1 MIEWVCPTIDIL
13 PQIKK
18 AAQINA
24 QQGNDMSAANLFLYR
39 NKYNTQICL
48 TSEFLFRKYKSDGV
62 VFYGVPLF
70 LKEFSEPEKKQK
82 MKEAIDLLDK
92 STFEPSLLFFHV
104 CEKQLDLLREIY
116 PEKID
121 MILNRDL
128 FDYIY
133 LRDDLANL
141 PGSKYHKKKNHISK
155 FSKKYPDAK
164 IVPLD
169 STNVKDAWSVE
180 EEWFNQAKTQGEL
193 PASIIYEYDVI
204 KEALENFDAFEFQG
218 QIIYID
224 EKPIAMTVA
233 SATKDDTMDIH
244 FEKALMPFA
253 LDGAY
258 AFINKSF
265 ANTFNQTYINREEDL
280 GIEGLRK
287 SKLSYYPAFLLE
299 RWIVKIDL

>member
-70 LKEFSEPEKKQK
+70 LKEFSEQEKKQK

-121 MILNRDL
+121 MVLNRDL

-155 FSKKYPDAK
+155 FSKKYPDVK

-169 STNVKDAWSVE
+169 STNVKDA
-180 EEWFNQAKTQGEL
+180 
-193 PASIIYEYDVI
+193 
-204 KEALENFDAFEFQG
+204 
-218 QIIYID
+218 
-224 EKPIAMTVA
+224 
-233 SATKDDTMDIH
+233 
-244 FEKALMPFA
+244 
-253 LDGAY
+253 
-258 AFINKSF
+258 
-265 ANTFNQTYINREEDL
+265 
-280 GIEGLRK
+280 
-287 SKLSYYPAFLLE
+287 
-299 RWIVKIDL
+299 